1 MAFNKEINK
10 TVSVGAYQIN
20 FNDDKKTA
28 QISYSQYEDDIPVLF
43 VKQINISFD
52 QLAEQDLEGFTSV
65 MGYIQ
70 TLCDS
75 FNPENPDKLEV
86 KQDIIQQQIVEE
98 PIEQPIE
105 E

>member
-28 QISYSQYEDDIPVLF
+28 QISYSQYEDDMPVSF

-75 FNPENPDKLEV
+75 FNPDKLEV
-86 KQDIIQQQIVEE
+86 KQDIIKQEIVEE

-105 E
+105 V

>member
-10 TVSVGAYQIN
+10 TVSIGAYQIT

-28 QISYSQYEDDIPVLF
+28 QISYSQYEDDVAVSFIKQVTIPF
-43 VKQINISFD
+43 A
-52 QLAEQDLEGFTSV
+52 QLSEQDLEGFTSV

-75 FNPENPDKLEV
+75 FNPENPDKLE
-86 KQDIIQQQIVEE
+86 
-98 PIEQPIE
+98 PIEQSIE
-105 E
+105 G

>member
-10 TVSVGAYQIN
+10 TVSVGAYQVT

-28 QISYSQYEDDIPVLF
+28 QISYSQYEDDVATAF
-43 VKQINISFD
+43 VKTMNISFD
-52 QLAEQDLEGFTSV
+52 KLAEVDLEGFTSV

-70 TLCDS
+70 NLCDS
-75 FNPENPDKLEV
+75 FNPENPDKLEQV
-86 KQDIIQQQIVEE
+86 QET
-98 PIEQPIE
+98 IE

>member
-10 TVSVGAYQIN
+10 TVSVGAYQLI

-28 QISYSQYEDDIPVLF
+28 QISYSQYEDDVAVSF
-43 VKQINISFD
+43 VKQVDISFD

-65 MGYIQ
+65 MEYIQ

-86 KQDIIQQQIVEE
+86 KQDIIQQEIVEE